1 MSQLDIVLYP
11 AEVLAK
17 RAIEVGDVNAEIK
30 RLVDNMIETMYKA
43 PGIGLAAPQVDVLKR
58 VTVIDVSPSEEEERQ
73 LHVMINPTIVHRQGK
88 ILWEEG
94 CLSIPGVYEKVERS
108 EKIVVEALDREGRP
122 FELEAEGLLSVCI
135 QHEIDHLDGVVFLDR
150 ISPLKRRMAI
160 KKYKKHLDRM
170 AQEAKEEAEERED

>member
-122 FELEAEGLLSVCI
+122 FELEADGLLSVCI